1 MNMNQTTDRQTLN
14 GGESPR
20 SLDHFC
26 TECGWFDRFNPR
38 AEWRYGCPNCR
49 ADETLPVP
57 SFRHVSDREI
67 NSALEVLK

>member
-1 MNMNQTTDRQTLN
+1 MNKPERQTLN

-38 AEWRYGCPNCR
+38 DEWRYGCPNCR
-49 ADETLPVP
+49 ADETLPA
-57 SFRHVSDREI
+57 FRSLSSEEI
-67 NSALEVLK
+67 NEASEG